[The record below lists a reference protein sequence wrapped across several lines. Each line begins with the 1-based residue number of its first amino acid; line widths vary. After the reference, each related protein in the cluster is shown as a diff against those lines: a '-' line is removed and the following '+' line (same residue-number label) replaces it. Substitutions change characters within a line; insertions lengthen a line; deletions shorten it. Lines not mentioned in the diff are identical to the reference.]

1 MLALAHVTMRECDH
15 RLPRTMPQADKPRIR
30 DGEVLAAAD
39 LGSNSFHLVVARYEH
54 GEPRVIDRLRDSVR
68 LAAGLQPDGSI
79 EASRKE
85 RALACLSRFGQ
96 RLRGFPSSRVR
107 AVATNTVRQLGSPS
121 DFLHPAERAF
131 GHPIEIVSGREE
143 ARLIYLGVAHGVPD
157 SPQKRLV
164 IDIGGG
170 STEFIIG
177 RHFEAIEKESLQVGC
192 VASTLRFFGDGKLT
206 RKRWKQA
213 QTEIAV
219 ELQQFA
225 ADYLALG
232 WGDAIGSSGT
242 VRAIGNIVQAAG
254 WCDSGIS
261 QAAMANLREAL
272 LYCGSIDK
280 IQLPGLSGERTAIVA
295 GGIAI
300 LEACFAALD
309 IKQMRVCDMAMR
321 EGLLYDMIGRA
332 EHRDPRAASIVA
344 LAQRYAVDRKH
355 ATRVEATALNLFDQ
369 VADDWNFGSAE
380 RDWLTWAA
388 AIHEIGLA
396 IAHSQ
401 HHIHGAYIVEKSD
414 LPGFARHEQQVL
426 STILRCHRRK
436 PDNSALRALPERLYL
451 PVVRIMALLRL
462 AVLLHRGRSPD
473 PLPSIQ
479 LHANGK
485 SLAIELPGEWLDAHP
500 LTRAD
505 LDQERDYLK
514 PLEIKLQVREDE
526 ETTVGS

>member
-1 MLALAHVTMRECDH
+1 MGACDQ
-15 RLPRTMPQADKPRIR
+15 PRPRNMPHADRPRIR
-30 DGEVLAAAD
+30 DGELLAAAD

-68 LAAGLQPDGSI
+68 LAAGLREDGSI
-79 EASRKE
+79 EPQRAQ
-85 RALACLSRFGQ
+85 RALECLSRFGQ
-96 RLRGFPSSRVR
+96 RLRGFRSARVR
-107 AVATNTVRQLGSPS
+107 AVATNTVRQLSSPAA
-121 DFLHPAERAF
+121 FLHPAEQAL

-157 SPQKRLV
+157 SPQRRLV

-177 RHFEAIEKESLQVGC
+177 QHFDALEKESLQVGC

-225 ADYLALG
+225 ADYRALG

-242 VRAIGNIVQAAG
+242 VRAIGNIVQAAE

-261 QAAMANLREAL
+261 RSSLDALREAL
-272 LYCGSIDK
+272 LYCGSIDN
-280 IQLPGLSGERTAIVA
+280 IQLPGLSGDRTAIIA
-295 GGIAI
+295 GGVAV
-300 LEACFAALD
+300 LEACFAALYID
-309 IKQMRVCDMAMR
+309 DMRVCDTAMR

-332 EHRDPRAASIVA
+332 EHRDPRTASIVA
-344 LAQRYAVDRKH
+344 LAQRYAVDRNH
-355 ATRVEATALNLFDQ
+355 AARVEATALNLFDQ
-369 VADDWNFGSAE
+369 VAEDWGLGSAE

-401 HHIHGAYIVEKSD
+401 HHVHGAYIVEKSD
-414 LPGFARHEQQVL
+414 LAGFARHEQQVL
-426 STILRCHRRK
+426 ATVLRCHRRK
-436 PDNSALRALPERLYL
+436 PDASALRALPERLYL
-451 PVVRIMALLRL
+451 PAIRVMVLLRL
-462 AVLLHRGRSPD
+462 AVLLHRGRSAE
-473 PLPSIQ
+473 PLPPIE
-479 LHANGK
+479 LRVDGK
-485 SLAIELPGEWLDAHP
+485 SLLIDLPQDWLDAHP

-505 LDQERDYLK
+505 LGQERDYLK
-514 PLEIKLQVREDE
+514 PLDIKLQVRDDE
-526 ETTVGS
+526 NVAVA